1 VSDGLAVS
9 AGKLIQKLG
18 PAVRPRRAT
27 ESDRPRCDTDG
38 GPRARRGAWHPRRRR
53 CPGCGCQAGDDEVR
67 LRAGWVLS
75 AVREGWDL
83 GELLAERRTTQARLA
98 RWQAE
103 RVERERDTLRWRSRE
118 SLMGEWRG
126 AISVALD
133 DRQLATAVER
143 VTTPVAGLGRRSV
156 PIVRAQL
163 VAWAVAAHRGA
174 PTRPLPEALA
184 DDLVGT
190 DRLVSAPSLEGP
202 IPVAPGVGA
211 DPDDLTARLT
221 DLLAGRADLAM
232 PGPEAPE
239 RSHAGLRRSL
249 ADGLGRDR

>member
-1 VSDGLAVS
+1 VTPTAAGELVAEHGTQRVVDALDAVATLADG
-9 AGKLIQKLG
+9 
-18 PAVRPRRAT
+18 
-27 ESDRPRCDTDG
+27 
-38 GPRARRGAWHPRRRR
+38 
-53 CPGCGCQAGDDEVR
+53 EVR

-83 GELLAERRTTQARLA
+83 DELLAERRTVGARLT
-98 RWQAE
+98 RWDAE
-103 RVERERDTLRWRSRE
+103 RAERDRDTSRWRSRE
-118 SLMGEWRG
+118 SEMGEWRG
-126 AISVALD
+126 AISAALD
-133 DRQLATAVER
+133 DRQLARAVER